1 MLDTKEEEEL
11 LRMRLQSEAEGDHI
25 QHKLEFR
32 FPQRKYTG
40 RVANSRH
47 LRCARH
53 HYQSLPIQLGL

>member
-40 RVANSRH
+40 RVAS
-47 LRCARH
+47 
-53 HYQSLPIQLGL
+53 